1 MFKISN
7 LVDAK
12 IIMRQ
17 YGLAEHKIQKVKK
30 NSPKKFPLIEM
41 FVHFFSDIN

>member
-12 IIMRQ
+12 IIMSQ
-17 YGLAEHKIQKVKK
+17 YGLAEHKIQKVYF
-30 NSPKKFPLIEM
+30 FPQK
-41 FVHFFSDIN
+41 

>member
-30 NSPKKFPLIEM
+30 KSQKLFPLIEM
-41 FVHFFSDIN
+41 FVHFYDQI